1 METVQE
7 ILNSVFDIV
16 LNFSKIFSFNKD
28 AERMRTM
35 EFYILMFI
43 GLKGPTKM
51 TDLAKVYS
59 MTKSNITL
67 IIDEME
73 RKNLVHRKRSSSDRR
88 IIHIH
93 LSRKGK
99 AVFNSFVESF
109 KKAMDKFI
117 QEVPRED
124 LQVISLGF
132 EKIVSAMKQIAW
144 NETS

>member
-1 METVQE
+1 ME
-7 ILNSVFDIV
+7 L
-16 LNFSKIFSFNKD
+16 
-28 AERMRTM
+28 
-35 EFYILMFI
+35 YILMFI

-117 QEVPRED
+117 QEVPQED

-144 NETS
+144 DETS